1 MESQQLVAEGQV
13 GKTGFISYEASE
25 RIGTITLNRPQA
37 ANAQTLEMLD
47 DLDAA
52 WRLAAEDPDVRVIVL
67 QANGKHFSAGHDIRG
82 VGDNG
87 GAPAKM
93 TVAGIYEIE
102 AKRFLEYS
110 LRWRNVPKPSI
121 AAVQG
126 VCIAGGLL
134 LCWPCDLIV
143 AADNAKF
150 SDPVVSMGIGGVEY
164 HGHTWEWGARKA
176 KEILFTGRAMTAQ
189 EAEAIGMVTKVVPL
203 DELRSHTRALAAEIA
218 KRHPFA
224 LRQAKRAVN
233 QTLDVQGFYAAIQS
247 VFEIHQNGHGNAL
260 SESGLPILMMLDDMK
275 GEIRKQ

>member
-1 MESQQLVAEGQV
+1 METGEVS
-13 GKTGFISYEASE
+13 KTGFILYECSE
-25 RIGTITLNRPQA
+25 RIASITLNRPEA
-37 ANAQTLEMLD
+37 ANAQTLDLLD
-47 DLDAA
+47 DLDEA
-52 WRLAAEDPDVRVIVL
+52 WRRAAEDPDVRVIVL

-82 VGDNG
+82 VGAGD
-87 GAPAKM
+87 AAAEKF
-93 TVAGIYEIE
+93 TVARIYEIE

-134 LCWPCDLIV
+134 LCWPCDLII

-176 KEILFTGRAMTAQ
+176 KEMLFTGRAMTAK
-189 EAEAIGMVTKVVPL
+189 EAEAIGMVTRVVPL
-203 DELRSHTRALAAEIA
+203 DELRSQTRALAAEIA

-233 QTLDVQGFYAAIQS
+233 QTLDVQGFYAAVQS

-260 SESGLPILMMLDDMK
+260 SESGLPILMQLDDMK